1 MKNYAITI
9 VKLLALLIILTLST
23 NFSAYSQN
31 NKYHTLYYQRASLFE
46 HLPIDSDDIVF
57 LGNSITHFG
66 EWHELF
72 DNPNIKNRGISGD
85 IAQGVFD
92 RLDPVINGKPAKI
105 FLLIGINDVSH
116 DVSADSIV
124 CAIKKI
130 AEKIIRTSPATK
142 LYIQS
147 VMPVNSSF
155 NMFLKATTKGDVVKE
170 INKRLQSL
178 CMSNNITYIDI
189 YSHLTAAG
197 EEVLNPEYT
206 NDGLHLMGKGY
217 IKWAEAVKN
226 YISE

>member
-130 AEKIIRTSPATK
+130 AKKIIRTSPATK

-170 INKRLQSL
+170 INKKLQSL

>member
-170 INKRLQSL
+170 INKKLQSL